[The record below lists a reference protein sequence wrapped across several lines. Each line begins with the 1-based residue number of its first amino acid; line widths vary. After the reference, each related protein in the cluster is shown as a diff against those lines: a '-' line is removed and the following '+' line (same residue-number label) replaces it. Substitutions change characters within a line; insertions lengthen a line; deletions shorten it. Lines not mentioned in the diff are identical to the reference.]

1 MLESSGGI
9 RFVILVEDSDT
20 GAPSL
25 ITVRMEYLL
34 YNSEVVNLVCESNE
48 GEAGTI
54 IVNVGCWWTG
64 SAWNL

>member
-9 RFVILVEDSDT
+9 RFVILVEDSGT

-34 YNSEVVNLVCESNE
+34 YNSEVVNLMCESNE
-48 GEAGTI
+48 GEARTI
-54 IVNVGCWWTG
+54 IVNVKCRWTA